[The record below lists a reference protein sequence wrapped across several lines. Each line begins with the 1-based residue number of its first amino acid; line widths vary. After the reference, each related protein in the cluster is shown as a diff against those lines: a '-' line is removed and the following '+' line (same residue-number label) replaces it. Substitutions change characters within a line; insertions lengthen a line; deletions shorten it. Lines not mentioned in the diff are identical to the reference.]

1 MSISPRSYPPKLLL
15 ALRQQQRDA
24 SEQGLS
30 LTECL
35 VAIIILSLLGL
46 AITPPMF
53 LAAGTRVQ
61 ARRADQAN
69 QIAQSE
75 IDRVRSMVERGSSTL
90 TVSDLPAIATATNL
104 KDAAA
109 ATPTTTVSATN
120 PLLTNA
126 KCNSSSLYARDVLQ
140 VPVSSVVLVDQDGD
154 CTPDYMMQVFRSQGN
169 AATASDVPTSF
180 QVGVRV
186 YAITQGAASQTL
198 MTDRTA
204 SLIIGTGPKDKVDGN
219 KRRPLAVLYSTVTR
233 SDTSGGLGG
242 LCRQLGGTDTTCK

>member
-1 MSISPRSYPPKLLL
+1 MSIFPRSYPPKLLL
-15 ALRQQQRDA
+15 ALGRQQRHA

-75 IDRVRSMVERGSSTL
+75 IDRVRSLIERGSSAI
-90 TVSDLPAIATATNL
+90 TVEDLPAIAPVTNL
-104 KDAAA
+104 KEAAA
-109 ATPTTTVSATN
+109 ATPTTSVSATS

-126 KCNSSSLYARDVLQ
+126 NCSSSSLYITDVRQ
-140 VPVSSVVLVDQDGD
+140 VPVSNVVLVDQDGD

-169 AATASDVPTSF
+169 APTATDVPTSF

-186 YAITQGAASQTL
+186 YAITQGVASQTL

-204 SLIIGTGPKDKVDGN
+204 SLVIGTGPKDRVSGN
-219 KRRPLAVLYSTVTR
+219 QRRPLSVLYSTVTR

-242 LCRQLGGTDTTCK
+242 LCRQLGGTDATCK